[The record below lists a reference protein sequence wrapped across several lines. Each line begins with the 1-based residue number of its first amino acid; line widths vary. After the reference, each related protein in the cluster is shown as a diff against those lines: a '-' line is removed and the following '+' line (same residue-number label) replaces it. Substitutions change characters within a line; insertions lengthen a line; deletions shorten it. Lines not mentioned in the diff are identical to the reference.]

1 MGWLIKSKNSIFD
14 FSCLMKISFPKIIFP
29 HGTIDYVSLSAL
41 GERIAGGLHP
51 NPFHDATINV
61 RKFQSGLQ

>member
-1 MGWLIKSKNSIFD
+1 
-14 FSCLMKISFPKIIFP
+14 MKISFPKIIFP

-41 GERIAGGLHP
+41 GKRIAGGLHP